1 MKQFIN
7 IVILGLFLIVGCTPP
22 SAGASPDAGGSSMT
36 KEELAQRNNECDLY
50 ISFAMTNYQNR
61 DYASTV
67 ENYQHLLSLG
77 CGQRNAEDIY
87 QWMGRSYIELGRLDS
102 ANYVFKQGLKYLKD
116 DENLYEVAAWN
127 AGTLGSV
134 DEQIYFL
141 DQWLGLDEGNVKVLE
156 LLSTVYRDQ
165 AMYEEQIDILNQW
178 LKVDSSNKAAN
189 AEKKAAYSIL
199 GKDEVD
205 VDRERWEAEPSN
217 IKYGIDYVK
226 GLLEAEMDVKGT
238 EICLSLLVYDKF
250 NTKVLR
256 LLGDA
261 YLNQYKDNLALE
273 AYENL
278 VKIDP
283 GNYNVAM
290 EISKIYTNKEDS
302 KSALK
307 WAESA
312 LKSSGNSGEAMYQR
326 AEVFYA
332 LAEGCT
338 GDALSFW
345 DKVVYEIAWQDY
357 NTAVKSGYYRAKTRR
372 DFLEENNITNTSD
385 WFMRPENEREVTPQ
399 GDCYS
404 WIERSIKRK

>member
-1 MKQFIN
+1 LKQFIK
-7 IVILGLFLIVGCTPP
+7 ITILGLFFIVGCTPP
-22 SAGASPDAGGSSMT
+22 SGGASPDAGPSLSP
-36 KEELAQRNNECDLY
+36 EELAERNMECDLY

-67 ENYQHLLSLG
+67 ENYNHILSLG
-77 CGQRNAEDIY
+77 CGQRNAEDVY
-87 QWMGRSYIELGRLDS
+87 QWMGRSYIELSKLDS

-127 AGTLGSV
+127 AGMLGNV
-134 DEQIYFL
+134 DEKIYFL
-141 DQWLGLDEGNVKVLE
+141 DQWLGLDESNEKVLE
-156 LLSTVYRDQ
+156 IMSNVYRDQ
-165 AMYEEQIDILNQW
+165 EMYEEQIAILNQW
-178 LKVDSSNKAAN
+178 LKVDPSNKTAN

-217 IKYGIDYVK
+217 VKYGIDYVK
-226 GLLEAEMDVKGT
+226 GLLGAGMDAKGV
-238 EICLSLLVYDKF
+238 EVCQSLLVYDKF

-261 YLNQYKDNLALE
+261 HLNQYNDDLALE

-278 VKIDP
+278 VNIDP
-283 GNYNVAM
+283 TNYDVAM
-290 EISKIYTNKEDS
+290 EISKIYTNKEDA

-312 LKSSGNSGEAMYQR
+312 LTSSGNSGEAMFQR
-326 AEVFYA
+326 AEVFYS

-345 DKVVYEIAWQDY
+345 DKIVYEIAWQDY
-357 NTAVKSGYYRAKTRR
+357 DAAVKSGYYRAKTRR
-372 DFLEENNITNTSD
+372 DFLKENNITNSSD
-385 WFMRPENEREVTPQ
+385 WFMRPDNEREVTPQ

-404 WIERSIKRK
+404 WIDRSIKRK

>member
-1 MKQFIN
+1 LKQFIN
-7 IVILGLFLIVGCTPP
+7 INIFAMILIVGCTPP
-22 SAGASPDAGGSSMT
+22 SGGASPDAGPSMT
-36 KEELAQRNNECDLY
+36 SEELAERNMECDLY

-61 DYASTV
+61 DYESTV
-67 ENYQHLLSLG
+67 ENYNHILGLG

-87 QWMGRSYIELGRLDS
+87 QWMGRSFIELSKLDS

-116 DENLYEVAAWN
+116 DDNLYEVAAWN
-127 AGTLGSV
+127 AGKLGNV
-134 DEQIYFL
+134 EEKIYFL
-141 DQWLGLDEGNVKVLE
+141 DQWLGLDESNEKVLE
-156 LLSTVYRDQ
+156 LLSNVYRDQ
-165 AMYEEQIDILNQW
+165 GMYEDQITILNQW
-178 LKVDSSNKAAN
+178 LKVDSSNKTAN

-205 VDRERWEAEPSN
+205 VDRERWEADPSN
-217 IKYGIDYVK
+217 VKYGIDYVK
-226 GLLEAEMDVKGT
+226 GLLEAGLDEKAVVV
-238 EICLSLLVYDKF
+238 CQSLLVYDKF

-261 YLNQYKDNLALE
+261 NLNQYKDDLALE

-278 VKIDP
+278 ANIDP
-283 GNYNVAM
+283 NNYNVAM
-290 EISKIYTNKEDS
+290 EISKIYSNKEDA

-307 WAESA
+307 WAENA

-332 LAEGCT
+332 LVETCT

-357 NTAVKSGYYRAKTRR
+357 NSAVKSGYYRAKTRR
-372 DFLEENNITNTSD
+372 NFLEENNITNTSD
-385 WFMRPENEREVTPQ
+385 WFMRPDNERQVSPQ

-404 WIERSIKRK
+404 WIKRKITRK

>member
-1 MKQFIN
+1 M
-7 IVILGLFLIVGCTPP
+7 LGMFLIVGCTPP
-22 SAGASPDAGGSSMT
+22 AEGGSPDAGPSMT
-36 KEELAQRNNECDLY
+36 SEELSERNNECDLY

-61 DYASTV
+61 DYARTV
-67 ENYQHLLSLG
+67 ENYNHILGLG

-87 QWMGRSYIELGRLDS
+87 QWMGRSFIELNKLDS
-102 ANYVFKQGLKYLKD
+102 ANYVFKQGLKYLKN

-127 AGTLGSV
+127 AAALGSI

-141 DQWLGLDEGNVKVLE
+141 DQWLGLDETNAKVLE
-156 LLSTVYRDQ
+156 LMSNVYRDQ
-165 AMYEEQIDILNQW
+165 GMYEEQINILNQW
-178 LKVDSSNKAAN
+178 LKVDSSNKTAN

-217 IKYGIDYVK
+217 IKYGLDYVK
-226 GLLEAEMDVKGT
+226 GLLEAGMDAKGA
-238 EICLSLLVYDKF
+238 EVCLSLLVYDKF

-261 YLNQYKDNLALE
+261 YLNQYKDDLALVT
-273 AYENL
+273 YEIL
-278 VKIDP
+278 VNIDP
-283 GNYNVAM
+283 TNYNVSM
-290 EISKIYTNKEDS
+290 EISKIYTNKEDA

-312 LKSSGNSGEAMYQR
+312 LISSGNSGEAMYQR

-332 LAEGCT
+332 LAETCT

-345 DKVVYEIAWQDY
+345 DKVVYEIAWEDY
-357 NTAVKSGYYRAKTRR
+357 NTAVKNGYYRAKTRR
-372 DFLEENNITNTSD
+372 DFLQENNVTNSSD
-385 WFMRPENEREVTPQ
+385 WFMRPDNEREVKPQ

>member
-1 MKQFIN
+1 MKNFIN
-7 IVILGLFLIVGCTPP
+7 FIILGIFFIVSCTPP
-22 SAGASPDAGGSSMT
+22 SGSGSPDISQSMT
-36 KEELAQRNNECDLY
+36 PQELDERNNECDLY

-67 ENYQHLLSLG
+67 ENYNHILYLG

-87 QWMGRSYIELGRLDS
+87 QWMGRSFIELSKLDS

-127 AGTLGSV
+127 AGMLGSI

-141 DQWLGLDEGNVKVLE
+141 DQWLGIDEANGKVLE
-156 LLSTVYRDQ
+156 LMSNVYRDNG
-165 AMYEEQIDILNQW
+165 MYEEQINILNQW
-178 LKVDSSNKAAN
+178 LKVDSSNKTAN

-226 GLLEAEMDVKGT
+226 GLLEAGMDAKAADV
-238 EICLSLLVYDKF
+238 CLSLLVYDKF

-261 YLNQYKDNLALE
+261 YLNQYKDDLALG
-273 AYENL
+273 AYEILMN
-278 VKIDP
+278 IDP
-283 GNYNVAM
+283 TNHNVSM
-290 EISKIYTNKEDS
+290 EISKIYTNKEDA

-312 LKSSGNSGEAMYQR
+312 LISSGNSGEAMYQR

-332 LAEGCT
+332 LAESCT

-345 DKVVYEIAWQDY
+345 DKVVYEIAWEDY
-357 NTAVKSGYYRAKTRR
+357 DAAVKSGYYRAKTRR
-372 DFLEENNITNTSD
+372 DFLEENNITNSSD
-385 WFMRPENEREVTPQ
+385 WFMRPDSEREVTPQ

-404 WIERSIKRK
+404 WIGRSIKRK

>member
-1 MKQFIN
+1 M
-7 IVILGLFLIVGCTPP
+7 LGMFLIVGCTPP
-22 SAGASPDAGGSSMT
+22 AEGGSPDAGPSMT
-36 KEELAQRNNECDLY
+36 SEELSERNNECDLY

-61 DYASTV
+61 DYVRTV
-67 ENYQHLLSLG
+67 ENYNHILGLG

-87 QWMGRSYIELGRLDS
+87 QWMGRSFIELNKLDS
-102 ANYVFKQGLKYLKD
+102 ANYVFKQGLKYLKN

-127 AGTLGSV
+127 AAALGSI

-141 DQWLGLDEGNVKVLE
+141 DQWLGLDETNAKVLE
-156 LLSTVYRDQ
+156 LMSNVYRDQ
-165 AMYEEQIDILNQW
+165 GMYEEQINILNQW
-178 LKVDSSNKAAN
+178 LKVDSSNKTAN

-217 IKYGIDYVK
+217 VKYGIDYVT
-226 GLLEAEMDVKGT
+226 GLLEAGMDAKGA
-238 EICLSLLVYDKF
+238 EVCLSLLVYDKF

-261 YLNQYKDNLALE
+261 YLNQYKDDLALVT
-273 AYENL
+273 YEIL
-278 VKIDP
+278 VNIDP
-283 GNYNVAM
+283 TNYNVSM
-290 EISKIYTNKEDS
+290 EISKIYTNKEDA

-312 LKSSGNSGEAMYQR
+312 LISSGYSGEAMYQR

-332 LAEGCT
+332 LAETCT

-357 NTAVKSGYYRAKTRR
+357 NAAVKSGYYRAKTRR
-372 DFLEENNITNTSD
+372 DFLAENNVTNSSD
-385 WFMRPENEREVTPQ
+385 WFMRPDNEREVKPQ

>member
-7 IVILGLFLIVGCTPP
+7 ITILGIFLIVGCTPP
-22 SAGASPDAGGSSMT
+22 GGGGSPDARASMT
-36 KEELAQRNNECDLY
+36 PEELAERNNECDLY

-67 ENYQHLLSLG
+67 ENYNHILGLG

-87 QWMGRSYIELGRLDS
+87 QWMGRSFIELNKLDS
-102 ANYVFKQGLKYLKD
+102 ANYVFKQGLKYLKN

-127 AGTLGSV
+127 AAALGSI

-141 DQWLGLDEGNVKVLE
+141 DQWLGLDETNAKVLE
-156 LLSTVYRDQ
+156 LMSNVYRDQ
-165 AMYEEQIDILNQW
+165 GMYEEQINILNQW
-178 LKVDSSNKAAN
+178 LKVDSSNKTAN

-217 IKYGIDYVK
+217 VKYGIDYVK
-226 GLLEAEMDVKGT
+226 GLLEAGMDAKGA
-238 EICLSLLVYDKF
+238 EVCLSLLVYDKF

-261 YLNQYKDNLALE
+261 YLNQYKDDLALVT
-273 AYENL
+273 YEIL
-278 VKIDP
+278 VNIDP
-283 GNYNVAM
+283 TNYNVSM
-290 EISKIYTNKEDS
+290 EISKIYTNKEDA

-312 LKSSGNSGEAMYQR
+312 LISSGNSGEAMYQR

-332 LAEGCT
+332 LAETCT

-357 NTAVKSGYYRAKTRR
+357 NAAVKSGYYRAKTRR
-372 DFLEENNITNTSD
+372 DFLGENNVTNSSD
-385 WFMRPENEREVTPQ
+385 WFMRPDNEREVKPQ